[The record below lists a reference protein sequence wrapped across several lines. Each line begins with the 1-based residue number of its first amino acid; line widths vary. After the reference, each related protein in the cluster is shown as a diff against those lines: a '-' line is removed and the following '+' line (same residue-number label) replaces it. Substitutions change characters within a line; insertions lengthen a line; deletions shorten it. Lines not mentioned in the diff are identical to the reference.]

1 MKIIKPV
8 FEPDYA
14 CFMDLWI
21 YGFMDL
27 WIYRFMDM
35 DMDLWITLV
44 AFI

>member
-1 MKIIKPV
+1 MYISVQDLMKIIKLV

-21 YGFMDL
+21 YGFMD
-27 WIYRFMDM
+27 M